1 MTEQRF
7 CPFCGTMTV
16 PGAAFCV
23 TCGQAV
29 AAPAA
34 APVPLAPPAEPPP
47 AAMPAP
53 PAEQPAPPSAPAPLA
68 PSAEPLPATAPAP
81 LAPPA
86 EPPPAA
92 VPPPLAAVEVVPA
105 PAVEQPAPAQAP
117 ALPPAAAGAVNGFF
131 ARLPVPPWVAV
142 AIAAV
147 AVVAVIAVAFVVSG
161 AGNKP
166 GITYDPS
173 SLSCTGESF
182 TVTMRLPSSVASDD
196 YLAMLVD
203 GEMWPAGTMWTPTEG
218 GFVRQSDSTWLLFTT
233 AQTPAAAECLLTVGS
248 HAFEIVDANATV
260 IAQGS
265 LTRR

>member
-1 MTEQRF
+1 M
-7 CPFCGTMTV
+7 
-16 PGAAFCV
+16 
-23 TCGQAV
+23 
-29 AAPAA
+29 
-34 APVPLAPPAEPPP
+34 
-47 AAMPAP
+47 
-53 PAEQPAPPSAPAPLA
+53 
-68 PSAEPLPATAPAP
+68 
-81 LAPPA
+81 
-86 EPPPAA
+86 
-92 VPPPLAAVEVVPA
+92 PPPLAAVEVVPA

-182 TVTMRLPSSVASDD
+182 TVTMRLPSSIASDD

-203 GEMWPAGTMWTPTEG
+203 GEMWPAGTMWTPGEG